1 MEIPHQTFFIEASP
15 DMPNILK
22 ERVVDAVSRIHR
34 QGVLLGNINLR
45 NFLICPDG
53 RVVVTNF
60 EYCKSSSP
68 NKALKIDLA
77 SAADLRLEMR
87 KLKVRLD
94 YGTARED
101 EHKRFEAQHRRYHA
115 NFLHMQESAF
125 RGERGVNLET
135 ETMEDTTDPPI
146 HLETSDW
153 FPRAQERPR
162 RFVIP
167 GVNADTFRKARQ
179 AFLLLA
185 PEDSG
190 LSTVPK
196 PEDSEEG
203 VDALNPPPQP
213 TTRIYKHHDKTASES
228 ISLKPSVRLLTFT
241 STMHGRIANHPCR
254 HPIQQHHPNSTQD
267 CCARLWQTENA
278 IIRHSWQ
285 AEKRIRCYRTVSKTT
300 EDTHGM
306 VMALVQPLFACA
318 SFPQP
323 FLLHKTT
330 S

>member
-77 SAADLRLEMR
+77 SPADLRMEMR

-162 RFVIP
+162 RFITP
-167 GVNADTFRKARQ
+167 GVTAETFRKARQ

-185 PEDSG
+185 PEDPIP
-190 LSTVPK
+190 LTVPK
-196 PEDSEEG
+196 PEELEEG
-203 VDALNPPPQP
+203 SDALDLPPQP
-213 TTRIYKHHDKTASES
+213 IPRRYKHHDKTASAFS
-228 ISLKPSVRLLTFT
+228 SRKFGLQLLIST
-241 STMHGRIANHPCR
+241 STMHGRISGYSC
-254 HPIQQHHPNSTQD
+254 
-267 CCARLWQTENA
+267 
-278 IIRHSWQ
+278 
-285 AEKRIRCYRTVSKTT
+285 
-300 EDTHGM
+300 
-306 VMALVQPLFACA
+306 
-318 SFPQP
+318 
-323 FLLHKTT
+323 
-330 S
+330 